1 MCVKHQILVG
11 GEKNVLIKHLAVSRK
26 VDAGLLKKSENLN
39 LDTILNNEA
48 LHFFAQHVTI

>member
-48 LHFFAQHVTI
+48 LHFFAQHVTM